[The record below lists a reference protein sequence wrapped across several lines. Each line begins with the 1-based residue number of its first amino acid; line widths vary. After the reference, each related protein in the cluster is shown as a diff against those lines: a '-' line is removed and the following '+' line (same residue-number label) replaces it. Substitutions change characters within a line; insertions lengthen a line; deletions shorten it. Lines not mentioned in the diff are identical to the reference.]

1 MPAGHAILCLM
12 KAVIP
17 VAGTGIRLRPL
28 TYTQPKPL
36 IPVAG
41 KPIISFIVDQLIE
54 LGVLDFVFIIGYL
67 GEKIREYIERTYPQ
81 LNTAF
86 VTQEERL
93 GSAHA
98 IWLARDFYADADEVI
113 IFFGDAIID
122 ADLGA
127 FKDCKTTC
135 IGVREVDD
143 PRQFG
148 VVEHDIDG
156 NIRSLIEKPKIPMS
170 NVAMVGCYKVREVEL
185 LIKACAY
192 NMENDIKSIG
202 EYPLTD
208 ALNRMLEWGTTL
220 TKIPVD
226 NWFDCGRR
234 EVLLETNAIF
244 LDRDGFATDDP
255 PPYDNSI
262 IIHPVHIGPDCDIS
276 NSIVGPYV
284 TLGAN
289 TKLEHAIV
297 ADSIIGEFATI
308 HDIVLRNSVVGNDAS
323 IGGLR
328 QSLNIGD
335 NTEIDFST

>member
-1 MPAGHAILCLM
+1 M
-12 KAVIP
+12 KAIIP
-17 VAGTGIRLRPL
+17 VAGTGMRLRPL

-41 KPIISFIVDQLIE
+41 KPIISFIVEQLIE
-54 LGVLDFVFIIGYL
+54 LGITDFIFIVGYL
-67 GEKIREYIERTYPQ
+67 GEKIREYIERTYPE
-81 LNTAF
+81 LNLTF

-98 IWLARDFYADADEVI
+98 IWLARAHYADAEEII

-122 ADLGA
+122 ADLEA
-127 FKDCKTTC
+127 FKTSTATT
-135 IGVREVDD
+135 IGVKMVDD
-143 PRQFG
+143 PRNFG
-148 VVEHDIDG
+148 VIEFDADG
-156 NIRSLIEKPKIPMS
+156 NIRGLIEKPTIPRS
-170 NVAMVGCYKVREVEL
+170 NLAMVGCYKIREVEQF
-185 LIKACAY
+185 IKACTH
-192 NMENDIKSIG
+192 NLENNIQSIG

-208 ALNRMLEWGTTL
+208 ALARMLEWGTEL
-220 TKIPVD
+220 RLIKVD

-234 EVLLETNAIF
+234 DVLLETNAIF
-244 LDRDGFATDDP
+244 LDRPGFATDDP

-297 ADSIIGEFATI
+297 ADSIIGDYARI
-308 HDIVLRNSVVGNDAS
+308 HDIVLRDSVVGNDAS

-335 NTEIDFST
+335 NTEIDFSG

>member
-1 MPAGHAILCLM
+1 M

-17 VAGTGIRLRPL
+17 VAGAGLRLRPL

-41 KPIISFIVDQLIE
+41 KPILSFIVDQLIE
-54 LGVLDFVFIIGYL
+54 LGVTDFVFIIGYL
-67 GEKIREYIERTYPQ
+67 GEKIREYVERTYPQ
-81 LNTAF
+81 LNTTF

-98 IWLARDFYADADEVI
+98 LWLARDHYVDAREII

-122 ADLGA
+122 ADLEEFVNSERSA
-127 FKDCKTTC
+127 IAVKT
-135 IGVREVDD
+135 VERPEK
-143 PRQFG
+143 FG
-148 VVEHDIDG
+148 IVEFDG
-156 NIRSLIEKPKIPMS
+156 DGGIRSMVEKPRIPKS
-170 NVAMVGCYKVREVEL
+170 NVAMVGCYKIREVERF
-185 LIKACAY
+185 IEACAH
-192 NMENDIKSIG
+192 NLEHEVMSIG

-208 ALNRMLEWGTTL
+208 ALSRMLEWGTDFRT
-220 TKIPVD
+220 IRVD

-234 EVLLETNAIF
+234 DVLLETNAIF
-244 LDRDGFATDDP
+244 LDRPGFATEDP

-262 IIHPVHIGPDCDIS
+262 IIHPVHIGPDCDLS
-276 NSIVGPYV
+276 NSIIGPHV
-284 TLGAN
+284 TIGAN
-289 TKLEHAIV
+289 TKLDHAIV
-297 ADSIIGEFATI
+297 SDSIIGEFARI

-335 NTEIDFST
+335 NTEIDFGG

>member
-1 MPAGHAILCLM
+1 M
-12 KAVIP
+12 KAIIP
-17 VAGTGIRLRPL
+17 VAGKGKRLRPL

-41 KPIISFIVDQLIE
+41 KPIISFIIEQLIE
-54 LGVLDFVFIIGYL
+54 LGVEDFVFIVGYL
-67 GEKIREYIERTYPQ
+67 GDKIREYVEQTYPQ
-81 LNTAF
+81 LNTVF
-86 VTQEERL
+86 VTQEDRM

-98 IWLARDFYADADEVI
+98 IWLARDHYADADEI
-113 IFFGDAIID
+113 MIFFGDAIID
-122 ADLGA
+122 ADLTA
-127 FKDCKTTC
+127 FRDSESSC
-135 IGVREVDD
+135 IGVKEVED
-143 PRQFG
+143 PRKFG
-148 VVEHDIDG
+148 VVELDRDG
-156 NIRSLIEKPKIPMS
+156 KIRHLVEKPKIPKS
-170 NVAMVGCYKVREVEL
+170 NIAMVGCYKIKEVTQFIE
-185 LIKACAY
+185 ACSH
-192 NMENDIKSIG
+192 NLENEIRSIG

-208 ALNRMLEWGTTL
+208 ALLRMLEWGVDL
-220 TKIPVD
+220 QMIPVE

-244 LDRDGFATDDP
+244 LDREGFATEDP

-262 IIHPVHIGPDCDIS
+262 IIHPVHIGPDCELT
-276 NSIVGPYV
+276 NSIIGPYV

-297 ADSIIGEFATI
+297 SDSIIGDYATI

-335 NTEIDFST
+335 NTEIDFGG